1 VGLPQP
7 SVLQLH
13 GLMHRES
20 EDIRPR
26 VTKWVPIF
34 GLKIYESRVTAFT
47 RIFEDTEVIR

>member
-26 VTKWVPIF
+26 VTNWVPIF
-34 GLKIYESRVTAFT
+34 GPKIYESRVTAFT
-47 RIFEDTEVIR
+47 RNFEATEGLR